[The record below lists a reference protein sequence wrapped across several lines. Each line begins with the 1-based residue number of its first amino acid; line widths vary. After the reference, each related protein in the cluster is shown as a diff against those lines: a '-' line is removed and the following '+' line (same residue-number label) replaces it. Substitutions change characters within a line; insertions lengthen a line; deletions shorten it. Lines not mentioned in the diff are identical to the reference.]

1 MNFGLLLLDL
11 RRARLQFA
19 AYALVVAIYGVAVAA
34 IYPTVVKTAAL
45 FEPYLDMVPKGMLEA
60 FEMSGGITSP
70 GAYFG
75 SQFFQVWVIVA
86 AMLAIGLGTRGAAA
100 ESAAGTIE
108 IPLSAPLSRSRY
120 LVTTIVTQ
128 VLGVAL
134 LAGVAV
140 VSVVA
145 VGPFI
150 DVAFDIRAFAWV
162 GVLSFAFGCAIAGVS
177 TLVSVVTLDRGR
189 SIGFGALVL
198 ILMYLLIIVA
208 LLESSVD
215 WLKYLSAFHYYH
227 PAAVIDRGEAPLGAT
242 ALFGAIALGSWALA
256 VWRFRTRDL
265 AG

>member
-1 MNFGLLLLDL
+1 MNLGLLVLDL
-11 RRARLQFA
+11 RRARLQSA
-19 AYALVVAIYGVAVAA
+19 AYSLVVAIYGVAVAA
-34 IYPTVVKTAAL
+34 VYPTVVETAEL
-45 FEPYLDMVPKGMLEA
+45 FEPYLDMVPPGLLEA

-75 SQFFQVWVIVA
+75 SQYFQVWVIVA

-100 ESAAGTIE
+100 ENAAGTIE

-120 LVTTIVTQ
+120 LATTIVTQ
-128 VLGVAL
+128 VLDVAL

-145 VGPFI
+145 VGPLI
-150 DVAFDIRAFAWV
+150 DVSFDLRAFAWV

-177 TLVSVVTLDRGR
+177 TLVSVVTLDRAR

-198 ILMYLLIIVA
+198 ILMYLFIVVA
-208 LLESSVD
+208 LLEPSVD
-215 WLKYLSAFHYYH
+215 WLKYLSAFHYYR
-227 PAAVIDRGEAPLGAT
+227 PAAIIDRGVSPLGET
-242 ALFGAIALGSWALA
+242 ALFGAIALGSWGLA

-265 AG
+265 VG